1 MFTST
6 TCLLP
11 DNPLNDVIGN
21 MIDLISIFKNTYSI
35 TDTNVYFLVNTS
47 DEPLVKKTKRSS
59 DIIHVIAPGQRHKLS
74 CWLTEEN
81 HDINAFPDLFP
92 NGKGGLNDPSRKKNI
107 SCVQNYSQ
115 KMLNHDRRFA
125 QDEDFLFVAQQS
137 LEKRSIQN
145 QINVSVQ
152 RGIPVKVNGKV
163 EMKGQNIIDVFK
175 DIPGTP
181 AYFKKY
187 RNELFARMEQLGPFH
202 FFLTLSSAEMNW
214 PEITAN
220 ILYTLGHKITY
231 EKGWEED
238 DANIKIDN
246 VPLPT
251 YKKKYIRNKTDFF
264 KKQFFLITRMFDNRV
279 KAFLKLLLANGKVS
293 SYSYRIEFQLR
304 GMPHLHGV
312 FWLNKEEIEH
322 CMDEDGE
329 YKDKEITELIDKWVS
344 CSLDTGSEPLNNLV
358 KEVNVHGHTLTC
370 YKGKS
375 PNCRFHFPRLPSKKT
390 LIAHPPSSDITQERL
405 SQLEDILKKVKDRL
419 GELTEEEILEDYQND
434 LDIFLSKLEID
445 IEDYETALSTS
456 QKGKVVVLKRTLLE
470 RNVNNYNKEYL
481 WAWKANMDIQFCY
494 DGYAVVTYITDYLTK
509 ADAGMTKALKEALTE
524 SKGCND
530 LERLNYVKRAYFT
543 NRQVSVAEGTYR
555 LTSGMNLKKSNVKSR
570 FVATGYHENRYSFY
584 QKIKDDDDDDSDCGS
599 DSETE
604 DEEEEEN
611 NLIGKED
618 TTWKGI
624 ELPGRQGKFRK
635 AETIHKKYANR
646 PCSLENVCL
655 AQFATN
661 FEICKKPKKSHVF
674 DTDGVSEEKG
684 DINIFGSNDILPK
697 CFKLKSGGYMNL
709 RKLPSILRIHS
720 SQKKKEENEGIY
732 SELLLF
738 LPWRSEVE
746 LRRNCIQTYEAKYD
760 VVQENRKTI
769 YPCSKM
775 IDVAREI
782 LENPENDGRA
792 AHLLEGI
799 DANGQQ
805 DNLDVESTME
815 PVDTSVL
822 PEEDPQPKNK
832 KSDGCLFKPIIVD
845 EDESMLERVRKF
857 SFEQRIVF
865 DKFVQFIKAVLRN
878 LEGAPVAPIPPNM
891 IVTGNTHKNINPIQ
905 CFLIN

>member
-1 MFTST
+1 M
-6 TCLLP
+6 
-11 DNPLNDVIGN
+11 
-21 MIDLISIFKNTYSI
+21 
-35 TDTNVYFLVNTS
+35 
-47 DEPLVKKTKRSS
+47 
-59 DIIHVIAPGQRHKLS
+59 
-74 CWLTEEN
+74 
-81 HDINAFPDLFP
+81 
-92 NGKGGLNDPSRKKNI
+92 
-107 SCVQNYSQ
+107 
-115 KMLNHDRRFA
+115 
-125 QDEDFLFVAQQS
+125 
-137 LEKRSIQN
+137 
-145 QINVSVQ
+145 
-152 RGIPVKVNGKV
+152 
-163 EMKGQNIIDVFK
+163 
-175 DIPGTP
+175 
-181 AYFKKY
+181 
-187 RNELFARMEQLGPFH
+187 
-202 FFLTLSSAEMNW
+202 
-214 PEITAN
+214 
-220 ILYTLGHKITY
+220 
-231 EKGWEED
+231 
-238 DANIKIDN
+238 
-246 VPLPT
+246 
-251 YKKKYIRNKTDFF
+251 
-264 KKQFFLITRMFDNRV
+264 
-279 KAFLKLLLANGKVS
+279 
-293 SYSYRIEFQLR
+293 
-304 GMPHLHGV
+304 
-312 FWLNKEEIEH
+312 
-322 CMDEDGE
+322 
-329 YKDKEITELIDKWVS
+329 
-344 CSLDTGSEPLNNLV
+344 
-358 KEVNVHGHTLTC
+358 
-370 YKGKS
+370 
-375 PNCRFHFPRLPSKKT
+375 
-390 LIAHPPSSDITQERL
+390 
-405 SQLEDILKKVKDRL
+405 
-419 GELTEEEILEDYQND
+419 
-434 LDIFLSKLEID
+434 EID

-494 DGYAVVTYITDYLTK
+494 DGYAVVTYLTDYLTK
-509 ADAGMTKALKEALTE
+509 VDAEITKALKVSLTE

-530 LERLNYVKRAYFT
+530 MERLNYVKRAYFT

-555 LTSGMNLKKSNVKSR
+555 LTPGMNLKKSNVKSR

-584 QKIKDDDDDDSDCGS
+584 HKIKDDDDDSDCG
-599 DSETE
+599 SETE

-611 NLIGKED
+611 DLISMED
-618 TTWKGI
+618 TNWKGV

-635 AETIHKKYANR
+635 VETIHKKYANR

-661 FEICKKPKKSHVF
+661 FEICKNPRKSHVF

-684 DINIFGSNDILPK
+684 DIKIFGSNDVLPK

-720 SQKKKEENEGIY
+720 SQKKKDENEGIY

-805 DNLDVESTME
+805 ENLDVESTME
-815 PVDTSVL
+815 PMDTSIL

-845 EDESMLERVRKF
+845 EDESMLERVRNF

-878 LEGAPVAPIPPNM
+878 LEGASVAPIPPNM
-891 IVTGNTHKNINPIQ
+891 IVTGNTYRNIKPIQ
-905 CFLIN
+905 CFPIN